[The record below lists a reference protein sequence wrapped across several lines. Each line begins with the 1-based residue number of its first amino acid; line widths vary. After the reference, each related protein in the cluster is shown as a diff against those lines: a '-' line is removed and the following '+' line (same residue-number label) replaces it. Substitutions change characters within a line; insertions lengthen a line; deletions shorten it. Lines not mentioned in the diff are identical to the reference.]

1 MLSYRITSPSFKMN
15 RGMTQRTRIRYTR
28 LPARERLWWQSISPF
43 FLIKKTDSKFHISTA
58 IKFQDVTDNC
68 TLNTRD
74 LLLIN
79 CVSVT
84 SMGRNFHP
92 KAWTTTWPQNFYQR
106 PGISFFFFFD
116 ISQVLVWPH
125 FFCPYD
131 SLLLDPLHL
140 LKDGN
145 MRN

>member
-1 MLSYRITSPSFKMN
+1 MN

-84 SMGRNFHP
+84 SMGRKFHP

-106 PGISFFFFFD
+106 PGISFFFFFWHQPG
-116 ISQVLVWPH
+116 ISLTP
-125 FFCPYD
+125 FFLSIWFPTIGSSSFVERWEYAKLEC
-131 SLLLDPLHL
+131 LCNFFWF
-140 LKDGN
+140 G
-145 MRN
+145 